1 MVILVLGM
9 LGLGIAKIVI
19 GKLVFIKQLNRL
31 SSNSDPD
38 KKKTIEC
45 KIVIFSY
52 PSF

>member
-38 KKKTIEC
+38 KKTIEC

-52 PSF
+52 QSF